1 MRRALNVIVM
11 VIFGIIGG
19 WAGYWIG
26 HAAGWS
32 ENADWPGS
40 IGGGTGAILLA
51 IGMAVLFV
59 WLAGLAI
66 YILPQWRAGRVLRS
80 GASAEATV
88 VRVEKTGARRQIRGG
103 LQRQLTCELEVRPEA
118 GSPYRARVTQFVTEA
133 METALQPGARVTVRV
148 DRAKPTRVAIEGP
161 IVPVSG

>member
-1 MRRALNVIVM
+1 MRRALNVVVM
-11 VIFGIIGG
+11 VICGIIGG

-32 ENADWPGS
+32 ENADWPGN

-51 IGMAVLFV
+51 IAMAVLFV
-59 WLAGLAI
+59 WLAGLVI

-88 VRVEKTGARRQIRGG
+88 VKVEKTGARRQIRGG
-103 LQRQLTCELEVRPEA
+103 LQRQLTCELEVCPEA
-118 GSPYRARVTQFVTEA
+118 GPPYRARVTQFMAEA
-133 METALQPGARVTVRV
+133 VEAALQPGARVTVRF

-161 IVPVSG
+161 IVPASG